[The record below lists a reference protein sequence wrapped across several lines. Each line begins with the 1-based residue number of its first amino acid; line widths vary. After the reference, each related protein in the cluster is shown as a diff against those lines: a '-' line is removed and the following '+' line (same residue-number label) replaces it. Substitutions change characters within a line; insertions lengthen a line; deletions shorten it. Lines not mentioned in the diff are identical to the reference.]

1 MYIVAKLLTK
11 IIKQDG
17 FILISPS
24 NEKFVIGNPL
34 KKEPMEVKILKKNIS
49 LKLALYPEK
58 YFPEGLIGGDI
69 VINNGTIEDFITI
82 TMDNIG
88 RGNISF
94 INDYFSKLKSLVKM
108 FFYYDSRLK
117 SKKDVSYHYDNIH
130 TQVFKWMLGENMSY
144 SCAYWDKGGPDKQT
158 LEDAQRA
165 KLKFIQKK
173 LMLTKSDTLLDIG
186 SGFGSFIFSCSED
199 FDIPMRGCTLSS
211 EQQKFSVE
219 KQKKLNL
226 GNSNIKFELK
236 DFRDIKEKFSK
247 VSSIGQF
254 EHTNQKLYKSY
265 FKKIYDLLTDAG
277 IAVIHYIGS
286 NTPPKGESEFIQRYI
301 FPHGACPPLS
311 KVIPAIEQSGLILS
325 DCDTW
330 RLHYKF
336 TCAEWHKRFMSKK
349 KEITKLMG
357 EKFVTT
363 FRIYLWGCSRAF
375 LHDLQVYQLTLTKRI
390 DTLPITKNYLF
401 N

>member
-58 YFPEGLIGGDI
+58 YFPEGIIGGDI

-94 INDYFSKLKSLVKM
+94 VNDFFSKLKSLVRM
-108 FFYYDSRLK
+108 FFYYDSKLK
-117 SKKDVSYHYDNIH
+117 SKKNLSYHYDIH
-130 TQVFKWMLGENMSY
+130 PQVFKWMLGENMTY

-173 LMLTKSDTLLDIG
+173 
-186 SGFGSFIFSCSED
+186 
-199 FDIPMRGCTLSS
+199 
-211 EQQKFSVE
+211 
-219 KQKKLNL
+219 
-226 GNSNIKFELK
+226 
-236 DFRDIKEKFSK
+236 
-247 VSSIGQF
+247 SI
-254 EHTNQKLYKSY
+254 
-265 FKKIYDLLTDAG
+265 
-277 IAVIHYIGS
+277 
-286 NTPPKGESEFIQRYI
+286 
-301 FPHGACPPLS
+301 
-311 KVIPAIEQSGLILS
+311 
-325 DCDTW
+325 
-330 RLHYKF
+330 
-336 TCAEWHKRFMSKK
+336 
-349 KEITKLMG
+349 
-357 EKFVTT
+357 
-363 FRIYLWGCSRAF
+363 
-375 LHDLQVYQLTLTKRI
+375 
-390 DTLPITKNYLF
+390 
-401 N
+401 